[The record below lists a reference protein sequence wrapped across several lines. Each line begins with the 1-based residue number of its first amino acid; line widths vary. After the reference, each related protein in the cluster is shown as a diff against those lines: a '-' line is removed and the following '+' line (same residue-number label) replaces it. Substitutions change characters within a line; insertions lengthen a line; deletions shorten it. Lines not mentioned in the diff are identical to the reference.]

1 MDPNTEDLLNKWLD
15 GSLTR
20 QEAEALL
27 QACKDPELQST
38 LDNWLFNQYDR
49 PADKA
54 VYFSREQKRVI
65 YNKAI
70 RPDTGKSSAS
80 HTVTGALM
88 QFPRP
93 IDTSGTDASPRRKN
107 RKKTVL
113 KAAASIC
120 IIGCL
125 VFFFF
130 KLNHPPAP
138 VKSLTQAT
146 ISDIAAPLTATPTI
160 SWGQGHQ
167 AIAIDQALKE
177 PAARISQDK
186 NGCLVFNPVR
196 PTAPPATVAVPRGSR
211 PVHIQ
216 LPDGSQVWINTGSS
230 LRFPGMFDGS
240 KRTVYLTG
248 EAYFEVVHNKKQ
260 IFEVRQG
267 NNTISVLGTHFN
279 INGYADNPATKVTLL
294 TGLVQVNHASY
305 LHPAEQAVV
314 KEGSIQIH
322 KDIDL
327 QQVMAWKNN
336 QFYFNGTAAQD
347 ILRQLARWY
356 NIEIVYKGQVPQGHY
371 SGIISKDNSLS
382 QVLTILET
390 GGIKFKLHQQS
401 LWIY

>member
-20 QEAEALL
+20 PEADTLL

-38 LDNWLFNQYDR
+38 LDNWLFNQYDH

-70 RPDTGKSSAS
+70 RPDTGSAS
-80 HTVTGALM
+80 AVPAIAESLM
-88 QFPRP
+88 QFRRP
-93 IDTSGTDASPRRKN
+93 ADAPGTAFSSRRKS
-107 RKKTVL
+107 RRRRML

-125 VFFFF
+125 VFLFF

-146 ISDIAAPLTATPTI
+146 VSDIAAPLLATPTI
-160 SWGQGHQ
+160 SWGQSHQ
-167 AIAIDQALKE
+167 AIAIDQALKDR
-177 PAARISQDK
+177 AARISQDK
-186 NGCLVFNPVR
+186 NGCLVFNPVS
-196 PTAPPATVAVPRGSR
+196 PTAPSGTVSVPRGSR

-267 NNTISVLGTHFN
+267 DNTVSVLGTHFN

-336 QFYFNGTAAQD
+336 QFYFNGTTAQD

>member
-1 MDPNTEDLLNKWLD
+1 MNPNTEDLLNKWLD

-20 QEAEALL
+20 QEAETLL
-27 QACKDPELQST
+27 QASKDPELQSA
-38 LDNWLFNQYDR
+38 LENWLFDQYDH
-49 PADKA
+49 ADRA
-54 VYFSREQKRVI
+54 VYFSTAQKKII

-70 RPDTGKSSAS
+70 RPDAGRAPAS
-80 HTVTGALM
+80 HTITGSLM
-88 QFPRP
+88 QIPRP
-93 IDTSGTDASPRRKN
+93 IDTSGSDASPRRKN
-107 RKKTVL
+107 RKKTIV

-125 VFFFF
+125 VFLFF

-146 ISDIAAPLTATPTI
+146 VSDIAAPLTATPTI

-186 NGCLVFNPVR
+186 NGCLVFNPVG
-196 PTAPPATVAVPRGSR
+196 PTAPPGTVAVPRGSR

-314 KEGSIQIH
+314 KEGGIQIH

-390 GGIKFKLHQQS
+390 GGIKFKLHQHS